1 MSFFTTLPRELYS
14 SSAFDDFA
22 VDGDFRLGNA
32 KAMIWMS
39 QLAYEAEDPS
49 QPGKVKDVL
58 ASLGL
63 ELVDGGMIANDDKMI
78 VPK

>member
-14 SSAFDDFA
+14 SSAFDDFVA
-22 VDGDFRLGNA
+22 GGDFRLGNA

-39 QLAYEAEDPS
+39 QLAYEAEDPGG
-49 QPGKVKDVL
+49 PDKIRNVL

-63 ELVDGGMIANDDKMI
+63 ELVDGGHHRQ
-78 VPK
+78 